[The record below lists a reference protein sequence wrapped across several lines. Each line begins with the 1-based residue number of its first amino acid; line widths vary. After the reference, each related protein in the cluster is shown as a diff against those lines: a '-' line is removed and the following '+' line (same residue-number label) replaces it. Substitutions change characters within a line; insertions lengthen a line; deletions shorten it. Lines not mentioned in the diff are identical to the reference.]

1 MAYSVH
7 LRLRGD
13 LLGVARVIRLL
24 RRYAVTAA
32 EVAIERLSGH
42 EITSMHGTLTLGHRA
57 KGLAA
62 ALGRSPGVM
71 SAVILDE
78 SRVIAEF
85 SRPFA
90 GR

>member
-7 LRLRGD
+7 LRLHGD

-32 EVAIERLSGH
+32 EVVVERFPGH
-42 EITSMHGTLTLGHRA
+42 EITSMRGTLTVGHRA
-57 KGLAA
+57 QGLAA
-62 ALGRSPGVM
+62 ALGRSPGVVN
-71 SAVILDE
+71 AVILDE
-78 SRVIAEF
+78 SKVIAEF

-90 GR
+90 GS